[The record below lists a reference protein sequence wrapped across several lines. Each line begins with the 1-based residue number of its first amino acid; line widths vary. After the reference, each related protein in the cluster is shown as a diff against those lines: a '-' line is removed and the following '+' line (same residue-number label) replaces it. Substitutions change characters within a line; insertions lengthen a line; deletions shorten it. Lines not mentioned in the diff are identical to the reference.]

1 MVYKD
6 IVITIPKN
14 KKYIILRLFYQEN
27 KLFQC
32 YKVVGRDCY
41 HIGHNR
47 THTGEKPYYCSQFA
61 EAFSQNIHSYYI
73 YDDTLGRN
81 KTNAVIVR
89 RLSL

>member
-27 KLFQC
+27 KLFHFQC

-61 EAFSQNIHSYYI
+61 EAFSQNIHLITYMMTHWEETI
-73 YDDTLGRN
+73 QMQ
-81 KTNAVIVR
+81 
-89 RLSL
+89 SL